1 MKWFLIQDL
10 ERLFHLYQWYLANW
24 SNLTQNILRIVQV
37 KPVPI
42 IFAEVFLKTVGPLA
56 VIHFPAKQAP
66 IIEPR
71 DIYAGYIIG
80 WLNKAGYTA
89 ISCGRL
95 GRGGNA
101 RFLTF
106 RLDGYRRTD
115 RRTDRRMDKASYRV
129 ACPQLKI
136 TRGYINV
143 EDGCVGACLRMC
155 GQ

>member
-1 MKWFLIQDL
+1 M
-10 ERLFHLYQWYLANW
+10 
-24 SNLTQNILRIVQV
+24 
-37 KPVPI
+37 I

-80 WLNKAGYTA
+80 WLNNAEYTA
-89 ISCGRL
+89 ISCGRV

-106 RLDGYRRTD
+106 RLDGYGRTD
-115 RRTDRRMDKASYRV
+115 RPTNGRTDKASYRV

-136 TRGYINV
+136 KRKAKGKKKKRTGKKRKRKNKSP
-143 EDGCVGACLRMC
+143 
-155 GQ
+155 